1 METIIIN
8 PPYQNDGKKYV
19 DLKDFEDDYEIC
31 VNYPYEINPSLSIQ
45 IK

>member
-8 PPYQNDGKKYV
+8 PPYQDADGKKYV

-31 VNYPYEINPSLSIQ
+31 VNYP
-45 IK
+45 